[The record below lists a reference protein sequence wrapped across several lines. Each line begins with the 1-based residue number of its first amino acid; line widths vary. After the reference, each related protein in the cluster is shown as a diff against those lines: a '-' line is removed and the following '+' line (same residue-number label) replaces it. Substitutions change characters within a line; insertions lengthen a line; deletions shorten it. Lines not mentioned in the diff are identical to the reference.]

1 MSRSAYPQPNSL
13 DAHVVS
19 RGFAMANLRHVD
31 NPRLVNVM
39 SRFHRCLHCHP
50 HGEYLLYP
58 LLRRLHRLSRR
69 AENEKRRWTESCTTT
84 CVGVERRRIVGK
96 IEPRVVWNGRT
107 SWSVESNSDTGT
119 TNALHSGVRT
129 TSAYRTAIFMRPNL
143 LLPPRPTLH
152 HLHPVSLVSL
162 LHTAHRHVFVLRHL
176 SGPLP
181 LKPHPPP
188 PSVEKKLPGIPGT
201 CRLV

>member
-1 MSRSAYPQPNSL
+1 MSRSAYPQPNSI
-13 DAHVVS
+13 DARVVS

-31 NPRLVNVM
+31 NPRVVNVM

-58 LLRRLHRLSRR
+58 HLRRMHRLFRR

-84 CVGVERRRIVGK
+84 CVGVGRRRIVGK
-96 IEPRVVWNGRT
+96 VGPRVVWNGRT

-143 LLPPRPTLH
+143 LLPQVTLH

-162 LHTAHRHVFVLRHL
+162 LHTANRHLFVLRHL
-176 SGPLP
+176 SRPLRV
-181 LKPHPPP
+181 KPHPPP
-188 PSVEKKLPGIPGT
+188 PSMEKKLPGIPGT